1 MSGEGAPGASVD
13 GTGLR
18 IAVVAASWH
27 ERVMAGLIA
36 GAQRAADE
44 AGAHVDLFRV
54 PGSFELP
61 VACQRAAASGFDAVV
76 ALGVIIRGDTPHFE
90 YVSSGVT
97 QGLTKVALEPHIH
110 QCTDTAGYQGDL
122 PEPQQ
127 RQNQPARRPSPEQ
140 QPRLRDHGRQSD
152 AIAIRHVHADLQ
164 RRRFGQKRQIGH
176 SQHLQSPLQ
185 P

>member
-1 MSGEGAPGASVD
+1 MASVD

-54 PGSFELP
+54 PRVLRTP

-97 QGLTKVALEPHIH
+97 QGLTQVALE
-110 QCTDTAGYQGDL
+110 
-122 PEPQQ
+122 
-127 RQNQPARRPSPEQ
+127 ARRPVGFGVLTCDSENQ
-140 QPRLRDHGRQSD
+140 ALDRAGLFGSTEDKG
-152 AIAIRHVHADLQ
+152 ADVVNAVLGAWRPWRTST
-164 RRRFGQKRQIGH
+164 RREPYAGFTTKA
-176 SQHLQSPLQ
+176 
-185 P
+185 